1 VVTTLHPANQ
11 YLEIRLNRPA
21 KFNSLDTEMLT
32 LIRDALDAHAA
43 ELKGV
48 ILSAA
53 LGGRAFSAGGDIKH
67 VAALPDAAARV
78 DFLHLEYSVHQRLH
92 ALAHGTGPD
101 PQVPVIAVGD
111 GIVMGAGAGL
121 FMAASER
128 LVTERTLFAMPE
140 CKIGLVPDAGALHFL
155 RHPATILAPSV
166 GRMLA
171 LTGTRLRARD
181 LLYAKLA
188 TDFLPAASVPALL
201 DDLSRCP
208 PGEHRAAFDR
218 RRDPSM
224 GGGDALK
231 GLDQGVLEAARG
243 AIDTAFGEEEEEK
256 EEEEEGETGGEEK
269 KDDEEEPP
277 LVFPLNDDGTGSS
290 SSGSTSSSSSSNGV
304 AALVGRLEAARAAAD
319 GVVNGGS
326 AGWRTREAAEQA
338 LELATEALAA
348 LTDDPSACPTSLGA
362 TLLAFDAARHRSQR
376 RRRDAKIDDDDDD
389 DDDEFNYPGEVEE
402 MRAIELL
409 LNGRLASRPDFVE
422 GVACTVGDRR
432 KEAPRWA
439 PPRTAAALLQR
450 RGGGGGGGGG
460 GAPEEC
466 DPRGSSD
473 GNGCGDGDN
482 HGDGNGNGDG
492 DGDGDG
498 DDLAFLRQMEA
509 ELRAQINKP
518 EPLTL
523 DGVREYLN
531 S

>member
-1 VVTTLHPANQ
+1 MPVRKRSGRSRTRAQEEVIPLPNDDFRVSLSPVPKIRNIWFRRSGHKKNRLKMRAPAVIILVTLLSPCAPFSYHHPAANLFSKPCRSAGRVGTASASAPVAAAANEEEEETAAAAAEPVVVTTLHPANQ

-256 EEEEEGETGGEEK
+256 EEEEEGETGREEK
-269 KDDEEEPP
+269 KDDDEEEPP

-348 LTDDPSACPTSLGA
+348 LTDDLRLSHLPR
-362 TLLAFDAARHRSQR
+362 RHASRLR
-376 RRRDAKIDDDDDD
+376 RRA
-389 DDDEFNYPGEVEE
+389 
-402 MRAIELL
+402 
-409 LNGRLASRPDFVE
+409 ASV
-422 GVACTVGDRR
+422 
-432 KEAPRWA
+432 
-439 PPRTAAALLQR
+439 AAATPGR
-450 RGGGGGGGGG
+450 
-460 GAPEEC
+460 
-466 DPRGSSD
+466 
-473 GNGCGDGDN
+473 
-482 HGDGNGNGDG
+482 
-492 DGDGDG
+492 
-498 DDLAFLRQMEA
+498 
-509 ELRAQINKP
+509 
-518 EPLTL
+518 
-523 DGVREYLN
+523 
-531 S
+531 